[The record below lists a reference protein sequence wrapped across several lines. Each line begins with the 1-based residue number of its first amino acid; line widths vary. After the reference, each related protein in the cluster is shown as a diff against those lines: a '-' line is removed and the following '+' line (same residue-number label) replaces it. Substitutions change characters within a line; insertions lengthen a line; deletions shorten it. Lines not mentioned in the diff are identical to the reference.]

1 MPARNPAARRLYSL
15 KGHAARYHP
24 GADTTEIDREIKA
37 VRAADYIT
45 ELVDS
50 APPLSAETR
59 SRLAVLLLN
68 PSGGN
73 AA

>member
-1 MPARNPAARRLYSL
+1 VHDRRDGAATGGGSGAIADPAAGDL
-15 KGHAARYHP
+15 
-24 GADTTEIDREIKA
+24 
-37 VRAADYIT
+37 VRADYIT